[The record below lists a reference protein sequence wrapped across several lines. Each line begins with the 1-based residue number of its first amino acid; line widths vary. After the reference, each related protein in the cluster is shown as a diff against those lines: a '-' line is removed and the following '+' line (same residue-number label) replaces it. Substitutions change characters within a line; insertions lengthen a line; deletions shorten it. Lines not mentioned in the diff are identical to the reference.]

1 MIDKINKS
9 ITSFQELFNTKF
21 KQSSQEAIEIML
33 MLACGHIF
41 EIFTP
46 NQLAQTLGID
56 KNKVYDAINS
66 WSVFQFRKVFLYA
79 GFSQVKELLNEAITK
94 SPATLSRMR
103 ITLCVDDTVIDRMGK
118 LIRVNM

>member
-9 ITSFQELFNTKF
+9 IVPFQEIF
-21 KQSSQEAIEIML
+21 KTAFKKVNQKATEIML

-56 KNKVYDAINS
+56 KNKVYSAIKY
-66 WSVFQFRKVFLYA
+66 WSIFLFRRLFFVIGCHLAVMLIKGCL
-79 GFSQVKELLNEAITK
+79 SK

-103 ITLCVDDTVIDRMGK
+103 ITINVDDTVIDRLGNPP
-118 LIRVNM
+118 L